1 MIPTKYQDE
10 SATIKHLLAL
20 GNPHK
25 LEGGVGREWPD
36 YLASGFT
43 ESDVP
48 VLIQILTDKDLMYS
62 QNESDEIYAFIHA
75 WRVLGQL
82 ESVEAIGPLISVI
95 ETETDDDWVLTEVP
109 KVMGMIGKQAI
120 KPLADYMLGDV
131 KDEFS
136 KANASDCLK
145 SIATEHPEQRDTVL
159 DVYSQ
164 YLKAPDPTLQSFN
177 GLLVCNL
184 LDLKATE
191 LIDQVRPMYE
201 KGYVDITTSGD
212 LEDVEIALGLRSQR
226 DTPKPNYANPRL
238 AALGKLL
245 GAPPTSAPGMGFGTK
260 NPFVRDAPKLGRN
273 DPCHCGSGKKY
284 KKCCIDK

>member
-1 MIPTKYQDE
+1 MIPTKYRDA

-25 LEGGVGREWPD
+25 LEGGVGRKWPD
-36 YLASGFT
+36 YLALGFT

-82 ESVEAIGPLISVI
+82 ESVEAIEPLISVI

-177 GLLVCNL
+177 GLLVCSL

-191 LIDQVRPMYE
+191 LIDQIRPMYE

-226 DTPKPNYANPRL
+226 DTPKPNYADPRL
-238 AALGKLL
+238 AVLEKLFGAYPGSASGMDL
-245 GAPPTSAPGMGFGTK
+245 GATNT
-260 NPFVRDAPKLGRN
+260 FVRDAPKLGRN

-284 KKCCIDK
+284 KKCCLNK

>member
-1 MIPTKYQDE
+1 M
-10 SATIKHLLAL
+10 
-20 GNPHK
+20 
-25 LEGGVGREWPD
+25 
-36 YLASGFT
+36 
-43 ESDVP
+43 
-48 VLIQILTDKDLMYS
+48 
-62 QNESDEIYAFIHA
+62 
-75 WRVLGQL
+75 
-82 ESVEAIGPLISVI
+82 I

-177 GLLVCNL
+177 GLLVCSL

-191 LIDQVRPMYE
+191 LIDQIRPMYE

-212 LEDVEIALGLRSQR
+212 LEDVEIGLGLRSQR
-226 DTPKPNYANPRL
+226 DTPKPNYADPRL
-238 AALGKLL
+238 AVLGKLFGAYPGSASGMDL
-245 GAPPTSAPGMGFGTK
+245 GATNT
-260 NPFVRDAPKLGRN
+260 FVRDAPKLGRN

-284 KKCCIDK
+284 KKCCLNK